1 MAGNDLIFANR
12 NENYAK
18 DNALLIDGGYIGQYS
33 GKTLEQLQAEDP
45 DVELIDL
52 YEFTDTVEKRLTTD
66 PVEVDSERYWY
77 LLEVLPPCGWVRNG
91 GSESFYMSEFLTG
104 RITTHVV
111 RIGERYFTFDAPVMS
126 SHFDRTEKV
135 HTWLEAQE
143 AEEDLRPLNDPDD
156 LDRRMG
162 REEIVEMLET
172 HYSIQCY
179 DHESK
184 RELAE
189 ALAEAANTEGDRL

>member
-18 DNALLIDGGYIGQYS
+18 DNALLIGGSYIGQYS

-77 LLEVLPPCGWVRNG
+77 LLEVLPPCSWARNG

-126 SHFDRTEKV
+126 SHFDRTAKV
-135 HTWLEAQE
+135 FAWLEKQE
-143 AEEDLRPLNDPDD
+143 QQ
-156 LDRRMG
+156 
-162 REEIVEMLET
+162 
-172 HYSIQCY
+172 S
-179 DHESK
+179 ES
-184 RELAE
+184 
-189 ALAEAANTEGDRL
+189 TSTV